1 MLLQTDRFIWLVLW
15 ETLYHLIGWIIQ
27 PPGGLGTINT
37 KKALTAIVTIA
48 ILISVFSYVAMQQLS
63 IGAQSNQATP
73 TPTPQTT
80 ITPTPPQSPTSTPTQ
95 APTAQP
101 SATPTPT
108 PFPTVPPITPS
119 PTPTFPIS
127 VTDDTNTAIT
137 LTSYPNRIIS
147 LAPSTTE
154 MLFSLGLQSKIVGLV
169 TYAGYAQT
177 IQDTIKSQNITT
189 VGTFSKVNTELVI
202 GLQPDLIIASGSYQ
216 QALATKFAEQGKT
229 TVILNPTKF
238 SEILAD
244 IKLLGKLT
252 GTDSEATTL
261 TNSMQNRVDAV
272 INKTA
277 NLKKPGVYVEYYF
290 DKTGYSSY
298 GADSYINEL
307 IGMAGGV
314 NVFAG
319 FKGQYITT
327 STEEIV
333 KANPSIIVISNG
345 VMSQLAGLTPDSL
358 LAREGWSTI
367 SAVQNNQIHQINES
381 ILTLWGP
388 RIVDGLEALA
398 RVIHPEVF
406 PA

>member
-1 MLLQTDRFIWLVLW
+1 LEV
-15 ETLYHLIGWIIQ
+15 Y
-27 PPGGLGTINT
+27 TINT
-37 KKALTAIVTIA
+37 KKAITAIVIVV
-48 ILISVFSYVAMQQLS
+48 IISSVLSYVAMQQLPLS
-63 IGAQSNQATP
+63 
-73 TPTPQTT
+73 
-80 ITPTPPQSPTSTPTQ
+80 
-95 APTAQP
+95 AQP
-101 SATPTPT
+101 HSATPTPT
-108 PFPTVPPITPS
+108 PSTIPTNSPSSPTAAPTQSPTTQPNATVTPTPTATETPTITPS
-119 PTPTFPIS
+119 PTPSLPVS
-127 VTDDTNTAIT
+127 VTDDTNTVIT

-154 MLFSLGLQSKIVGLV
+154 MLFGLGLQSKIVGLV
-169 TYAGYAQT
+169 TYSGYDQP
-177 IQDTIKSQNITT
+177 IQDAIKNQNITT
-189 VGTFSKVNTELVI
+189 VGTFSKVNTELVT

-244 IKLLGKLT
+244 IRLLGKLT
-252 GTDSEATTL
+252 GTDSNATTL
-261 TNSMQNRVDAV
+261 VNSMQSRVDAV
-272 INKTA
+272 VNQTA
-277 NLKKPGVYVEYYF
+277 NLKKSGVYVEYYF

-319 FKGQYITT
+319 FKGQYVTT

-358 LAREGWSTI
+358 RARDGWSTI
-367 SAVQNNQIHQINES
+367 SAVQNNKIYEVKENL
-381 ILTLWGP
+381 LTLWGP

-398 RVIHPEVF
+398 KVIHSEVF
-406 PA
+406 T